1 MHEAVTAKKLDHKKY
16 VEWSDSKG
24 IGHNQKSKF
33 HEALILY
40 FIAKAKLKKNGTTF
54 EEYLNDDAAFG
65 NLRFSKVKVESY
77 LDTAFS
83 APAQQS
89 AHK

>member
-33 HEALILY
+33 REALILY

-54 EEYLNDDAAFG
+54 EVALQVVLSA
-65 NLRFSKVKVESY
+65 LRLGERRWARQTSDSY
-77 LDTAFS
+77 S
-83 APAQQS
+83 
-89 AHK
+89 